1 MTILL
6 QRSHTTET
14 IIGIEREKD
23 SRERERELCEL
34 YTLMAAAAERAHEN
48 GIDRRHTFRV
58 VADGGVA
65 MGGGVGR
72 KKGGGFA
79 YDVLEEGPVV
89 VCVCNTQTKKKIE
102 ILFFFKLTP
111 MKKRQEPTFR
121 FFLLRHGRKK

>member
-1 MTILL
+1 
-6 QRSHTTET
+6 
-14 IIGIEREKD
+14 
-23 SRERERELCEL
+23 
-34 YTLMAAAAERAHEN
+34 MAAAAERAHEN